1 MLRARFTIDSNNF
14 QAFNKLMPHTKTTHG
29 YGTTTQQGQA
39 QGTDPGGKDDRAG
52 RALALYEYAR

>member
-1 MLRARFTIDSNNF
+1 
-14 QAFNKLMPHTKTTHG
+14 MPHTKTTHG